1 MNMSTEVKN
10 KAMKLYLITGLSGAG
25 KSSALKVLEDLD
37 YEAIDNLPVSLLP
50 NVVNLVLSDNEKD
63 EHPAVAIGIDARTR
77 NFQPERIIKSL
88 NEIRARED
96 ITLKILY
103 FDSNND
109 VLAKRFT
116 ETRRKHPLATGRQVM
131 DGIIQERRMMG
142 VLRAEADFIFD
153 TSDLG
158 SQELRQI
165 LRQQFE
171 RQHGSD
177 LSIMISSFAFPRG
190 LPRDA
195 DLVFDVRFLR
205 NPHYVKELKQLTG
218 LDKEIQDYVTQDDR
232 FSEFCD
238 KISDLIFFSLP
249 EYKKEGKSY
258 LKIAF
263 GCTGGRHRSVCIAE
277 KMAMLLNEKGYKANL
292 YHREL
297 KLEKLFV

>member
-1 MNMSTEVKN
+1 MGKSKPL
-10 KAMKLYLITGLSGAG
+10 KLYLITGLSGAG
-25 KSSALKVLEDLD
+25 KSSALKVLEDLN
-37 YEAIDNLPVSLLP
+37 YEAIDNLPVTLLP
-50 NVVNLVLSDNEKD
+50 NVVDMVLSDDETG
-63 EHPAVAIGIDARTR
+63 EHPALAIGVDARTR
-77 NFQPERIIKSL
+77 HFQPERILESL
-88 NEIRARED
+88 AGLRSRDD
-96 ITLKILY
+96 IVLKILY
-103 FDSNND
+103 FDSSNE

-116 ETRRKHPLATGRQVM
+116 ETRRKHPLAGGRQVM
-131 DGIIQERRMMG
+131 DGISRERKMMEVIRG
-142 VLRAEADFIFD
+142 EADFIFD

-171 RQHGSD
+171 RQHGGD
-177 LSIMISSFAFPRG
+177 LSIMISSFAYPKG

-205 NPHYVKELKQLTG
+205 NPHYVATLRPLTG
-218 LDKEIQDYVTQDDR
+218 QDKEIQDYVEQDGR
-232 FSEFCD
+232 YSEFCD

-277 KMAMLLNEKGYKANL
+277 RMAMLLNKQGFKANL

-297 KLEKLFV
+297 KQEKLKP

>member
-1 MNMSTEVKN
+1 MNKSEKN

-37 YEAIDNLPVSLLP
+37 YEAIDNLPVSLLH
-50 NVVNLVLSDNEKD
+50 NVVDMVLSDND
-63 EHPAVAIGIDARTR
+63 SGQHPALAIGIDARTR
-77 NFQPERIIKSL
+77 HFQPEIILDSL
-88 NEIRARED
+88 TELRARKD
-96 ITLKILY
+96 IILKILY
-103 FDSNND
+103 FDSSNE

-116 ETRRKHPLATGRQVM
+116 ETRRKHPLATGRQVT

-142 VLRAEADFIFD
+142 VLRAEADFVFD

-171 RQHGSD
+171 RQHGND

-205 NPHYVKELKQLTG
+205 NPHYVEELKPLTG
-218 LDKEIQDYVTQDDR
+218 LDQEIQNYVAQDER
-232 FSEFCD
+232 FAEFCD
-238 KISDLIFFSLP
+238 KISDLIFFTLP

-263 GCTGGRHRSVCIAE
+263 GCTGGRHRSVFMAE
-277 KMAMLLNEKGYKANL
+277 KMAMLLNDHGFKANL

-297 KLEKLFV
+297 KLEKLIN

>member
-1 MNMSTEVKN
+1 MKMAKAQKS

-25 KSSALKVLEDLD
+25 KSSALKVLEDLN

-50 NVVNLVLSDNEKD
+50 NVVDMVLLDYDSGQ
-63 EHPAVAIGIDARTR
+63 HPALAIGVDARTR
-77 NFQPERIIKSL
+77 NFQPEKILESL
-88 NEIRARED
+88 AELRARND
-96 ITLKILY
+96 IILKILY
-103 FDSNND
+103 FDSNNE

-116 ETRRKHPLATGRQVM
+116 ETRRKHPLAGGRQVM
-131 DGIIQERRMMG
+131 DGILRERKMMAVIRG
-142 VLRAEADFIFD
+142 EADFIFD

-171 RQHGSD
+171 RVHGSD
-177 LSIMISSFAFPRG
+177 LSIMISSFAYPRG
-190 LPRDA
+190 LPHDA

-205 NPHYVKELKQLTG
+205 NPHYVAALKPLTG
-218 LDKEIQDYVTQDDR
+218 LDREIQDYVEQDER
-232 FSEFCD
+232 YAEFCD

-263 GCTGGRHRSVCIAE
+263 GCTGGRHRSVCVAE
-277 KMAMLLNEKGYKANL
+277 KMAMMLNKQGFKANL

-297 KLEKLFV
+297 KLEKLNP

>member
-1 MNMSTEVKN
+1 MDKVEKN

-37 YEAIDNLPVSLLP
+37 YEAIDNLPVSLLHT
-50 NVVNLVLSDNEKD
+50 VVNMVLLDSDND
-63 EHPAVAIGIDARTR
+63 RRPALAIGVDARTR
-77 NFQPERIIKSL
+77 HFQPEKIL
-88 NEIRARED
+88 EILTELRARKD
-96 ITLKILY
+96 IILKILY
-103 FDSNND
+103 FDSND
-109 VLAKRFT
+109 EVLAKRFT
-116 ETRRKHPLATGRQVM
+116 ETRRKHPLATGRQVT
-131 DGIIQERRMMG
+131 DGIIQERHMMG
-142 VLRAEADFIFD
+142 VLRAQAGFIFD

-171 RQHGSD
+171 REHGAE

-205 NPHYVKELKQLTG
+205 NPHYVEGLKQLTG
-218 LDKEIQDYVTQDDR
+218 LDGEIQDYVAQDER
-232 FSEFCD
+232 FDAFCD
-238 KISDLIFFSLP
+238 KISDLILFTLP
-249 EYKKEGKSY
+249 EYKKEGRSY

-263 GCTGGRHRSVCIAE
+263 GCTGGRHRSVFMAE
-277 KMAMLLNEKGYKANL
+277 KMAMMLNKQGFKANL

-297 KLEKLFV
+297 KLEKLIT